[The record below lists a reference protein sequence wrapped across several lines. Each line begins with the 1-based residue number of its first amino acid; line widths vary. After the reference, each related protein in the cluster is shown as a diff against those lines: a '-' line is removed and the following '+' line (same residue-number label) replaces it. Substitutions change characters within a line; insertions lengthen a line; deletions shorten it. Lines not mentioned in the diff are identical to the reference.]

1 MDLEEQR
8 LKHHLEIRQEAL
20 KEKVNMLKERIEHFK
35 RMADLEFQ
43 VEERPGLMFMGSIL
57 AGYITKKLVTGK
69 NRHPANTY
77 RTNSQM
83 ALAPMPASAAGRF
96 WDPVGVIVSALVSRI
111 AIGVSREIVK
121 KLMSRRH
128 EERRSGQNVR
138 NN

>member
-57 AGYITKKLVTGK
+57 AGFLTKKLVTGK
-69 NRHPANTY
+69 KRHSVYTY
-77 RTNSQM
+77 RADSRD
-83 ALAPMPASAAGRF
+83 ALAPMSARATGRL
-96 WDPVGVIVSALVSRI
+96 WDPMI
-111 AIGVSREIVK
+111 AIISTVTTRAAIGIISEIVRK
-121 KLMSRRH
+121 VMPRRH
-128 EERRSGQNVR
+128 ERWQSGQNTSH
-138 NN
+138 N